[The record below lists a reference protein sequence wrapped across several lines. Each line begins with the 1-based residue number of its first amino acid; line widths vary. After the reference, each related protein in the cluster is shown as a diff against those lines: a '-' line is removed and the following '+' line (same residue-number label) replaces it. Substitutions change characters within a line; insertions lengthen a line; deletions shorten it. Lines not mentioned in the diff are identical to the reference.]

1 MPEHGH
7 GHSTAAWTAVGT
19 LLLATF
25 LICLAIIVT
34 SWPLAVVGMVLAAAG
49 LAAGK
54 ILAMAGLGQAKPGQ
68 SGPGTVAH

>member
-68 SGPGTVAH
+68 PGPGTVAH